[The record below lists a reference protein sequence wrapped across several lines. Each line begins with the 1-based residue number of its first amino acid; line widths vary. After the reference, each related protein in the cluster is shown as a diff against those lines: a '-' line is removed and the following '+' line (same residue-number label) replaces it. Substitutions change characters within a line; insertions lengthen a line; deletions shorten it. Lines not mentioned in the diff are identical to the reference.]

1 MKILKD
7 QSAHTTTRAVRVAIY
22 IHYITYLY
30 YTYYMHTCSFVFQAQ
45 CFLKFLEFEI
55 EMFLIN
61 FGSHHHL
68 KRATYS
74 VHSFIFF
81 FKSKVNW
88 TFFPVE
94 IASTLWVWFCL
105 FWCKNNLGVK
115 AFDLIRL
122 HLFFFFNTLTVTSLL
137 KHCSIEKRNFS
148 SYVC

>member
-22 IHYITYLY
+22 IYIYILY
-30 YTYYMHTCSFVFQAQ
+30 NIFILYILYAYMFFCFPSSM
-45 CFLKFLEFEI
+45 FLKISWIWAWNVSYKFWFTPSPKKGYLQCAQ
-55 EMFLIN
+55 L
-61 FGSHHHL
+61 
-68 KRATYS
+68 Y
-74 VHSFIFF
+74 FF

-94 IASTLWVWFCL
+94 MASTLWVWFCL

-122 HLFFFFNTLTVTSLL
+122 HLFFF
-137 KHCSIEKRNFS
+137 SIR
-148 SYVC
+148 